1 MEHYTWDEMEKEVLS
16 ETIARKIISGDNPDT
31 VRATVAHLKLPLASE
46 PVVSGD
52 ELASPHKDEL
62 IATRSVFGRVS
73 PRQKVEIVEALQK
86 QGNHVA
92 MIGDGV
98 NDVLPIKKADLGI
111 AMGEGSRAAK
121 TVSEL
126 VLETNNFDLLPETL
140 EEGRTILRNLR
151 RSSKLFLLKNVYTL
165 ILILGFLFL
174 GGEFPYLPQQVTLL
188 NLLTIGIPAF
198 VITLSK
204 ERSTAATKAPFLR
217 EVGSFV
223 LRSGLVIGVAGLLL
237 LHWARAVFPGPRLAR
252 PLGVVVGGIPVHLVE
267 QEHVMMHRTLL
278 LSALVLLGVT
288 ALLRALTDGEEKP
301 LVGDR
306 RFRWLA
312 IAALPV
318 YLVAMYWGPP
328 ARFFELA
335 PLRPAEWGMVLAVVV
350 PAFLLCKLTDG
361 WGARRPRQFEGSPSV
376 REGSAGPIPN

>member
-1 MEHYTWDEMEKEVLS
+1 
-16 ETIARKIISGDNPDT
+16 IRFKIISGDNPDT
-31 VRATVAHLKLPLASE
+31 VRATVAHLKLPLADE

-52 ELASPHKDEL
+52 QLASPQKDEL
-62 IATRSVFGRVS
+62 IASRSVFGRVS
-73 PRQKVEIVEALQK
+73 PRQKVEIVEGLQK

-92 MIGDGV
+92 MTGDGV

-121 TVSEL
+121 TVADL

-165 ILILGFLFL
+165 ILILGFIFL

-188 NLLTIGIPAF
+188 NFLTIGIPAL

-204 ERSTAATKAPFLR
+204 ERSTAATKSPFLR

-223 LRSGLVIGVAGLLL
+223 LRSGLVIGIAGLLL
-237 LHWARAVFPGPRLAR
+237 THWARATWPEGEVMERMPPLSSLLPLYAKDRL
-252 PLGVVVGGIPVHLVE
+252 PLSLTGVDL
-267 QEHVMMHRTLL
+267 HRTLL
-278 LSALVLLGVT
+278 LSALVLLGIT

-301 LVGDR
+301 LLGDR

-312 IAALPV
+312 IGALPV
-318 YLVAMYWGPP
+318 YLLTMYWGPP
-328 ARFFELA
+328 ARFFRLA
-335 PLRPAEWGMVLAVVV
+335 ALHPAEWGMVLAVVV
-350 PAFLLCKLTDG
+350 PAYLLCRLSD
-361 WGARRPRQFEGSPSV
+361 WWVARPREQS
-376 REGSAGPIPN
+376 